1 MGKGLSGMKRIS
13 ISISLLILLAYLLSA
28 CATVAESLDSNSSDP
43 QFPAYVYDS
52 ALSLKSYKLALQY
65 ASVLFKIPCYCDCG
79 RASGHQSLHDCF
91 FKGDGFNDHASGCE
105 VCGLEMVDVAQWIRD
120 GKSIKQIR
128 AMIDVKY
135 APYGHGTNT
144 PAVE

>member
-1 MGKGLSGMKRIS
+1 MLMNGSRMKRF
-13 ISISLLILLAYLLSA
+13 SLAVSALILLAYVLSA
-28 CATVAESLDSNSSDP
+28 CATVAESLNGSSADP
-43 QFPAYVYDS
+43 QFPTYVYDS

-91 FKGDGFNDHASGCE
+91 FKGEGFNDHASGCE
-105 VCGLEMVDVAQWIRD
+105 VCGLEMVDVAQWMRE
-120 GKSIKQIR
+120 GKSLKQIR
-128 AMIDVKY
+128 TMIDTKY
-135 APYGHGTNT
+135 EPYGHATNT